1 MRHLGCLSVKTRR
14 QIRIPALQSSMYIP
28 DHNDCFRGRDSM
40 LNRIECLADAKR
52 DTAKVAP
59 SIKNTDMVSWHRVD
73 ASRIW

>member
-1 MRHLGCLSVKTRR
+1 
-14 QIRIPALQSSMYIP
+14 MYIA
-28 DHNDCFRGRDSM
+28 DHNDCFRGRDPM